1 MKHTILCVDDEIDN
15 VDALERLFRKKYN
28 VLKAVSGDEGLVHV
42 QDNLGTKNPV
52 ALIISDQRMPG
63 KTGVEFLRETIAL
76 SPETIRILLTGY
88 TDIDSV
94 IAAINS
100 GEVYRYITKPWDPV
114 DIVNTVDKALEKYE
128 LSAELEIKN
137 RELRQ
142 ALDELKV
149 LDESKN
155 KFMILINHELK
166 TPLTVM
172 LSFSELLKETELDEE
187 QKMFL
192 KRIIESSERLKRM
205 VDDAMLFVSAEVG
218 QLKISRK
225 KIDLTKITDRISA
238 KFQEETEKKGQ
249 NIEVDF
255 ESASVKADPKVMEEV
270 LDRLIHNAIKFGKE
284 KSTVRVVSETDSDQM
299 HIYVEN
305 EGKAVSK
312 KIIAAVNKPF
322 NLDEDIMKH
331 SEGLGLGLSLSQA
344 LLKAHESGLEFE
356 TPKGKT
362 RVGFRL

>member
-28 VLKAVSGDEGLVHV
+28 VLKATSGDEGLVHV
-42 QDNLGTKNPV
+42 EENKV

-63 KTGVEFLRETIAL
+63 KTGVEFLRETIAI

-100 GEVYRYITKPWDPV
+100 GEVYRYISKPWDPV
-114 DIVNTVDKALEKYE
+114 DLVNTVDKAIEKYD

-172 LSFSELLKETELDEE
+172 LSFCELMKETQLDEE
-187 QKMFL
+187 QKLFL
-192 KRIIESSERLKRM
+192 KRIMESSDRLKKM

-218 QLKISRK
+218 SLKVSPK
-225 KIDLTKITDRISA
+225 KIDLNKIATKISD
-238 KFQEETEKKGQ
+238 KYQEETEKKEQ
-249 NIEVDF
+249 QIEMDLGV
-255 ESASVKADPKVMEEV
+255 SAMKADPMIMEEV
-270 LDRLIHNAIKFGKE
+270 LGRLVHNAIKFGKS
-284 KSTVRVVSETDSDQM
+284 KSTVRIVSEEIDKDL
-299 HIYVEN
+299 HVFVEN

-312 KIIAAVNKPF
+312 KIIEAVNKPF

-344 LLKAHESGLEFE
+344 LLKAHKSTLEFDA
-356 TPKGKT
+356 PKGKA